1 MRITIPEGETRGQI
15 ARIAASEGLGGSYL
29 AAARRSALLD
39 PAHYGAPAGT
49 PNLEGFLF
57 PATYE
62 LYAGSPARRLVAE
75 QLQAFEENFGPAEI
89 RRARELHITPY
100 QLLIVASMVEREA
113 LLERDRP
120 RVAAVIYNRLR
131 LGMALGIDATI
142 RYALNDFSGP
152 LTEAQLQ
159 TNSPYNTRTHV
170 GLPPTPISNP
180 GVAAIEAAAHPAHV
194 PYLYYVNGA
203 DGCGDLVFS
212 TSSAEFERNAAA
224 YQEALNR
231 NGGTN
236 QRAGRSDQRAYQDA
250 PACKAAADG
259 EAHRREVTRLGVL
272 GWPVAHSRSPAMHNA
287 ALRELG
293 LAPQWSYQRL
303 PVTPELFAETTR
315 ALGGAG
321 FHGANV
327 TIPHKQAALALATEA
342 SEAARAIGAA
352 NTLTFALRRD
362 DCRGEHRRPGAD
374 RRDGARRALSPGPD
388 RDGAGAGG
396 TARAAVWAL
405 REAGA
410 REVSV
415 WNRTPERARELASG
429 FGARVVPL
437 PESTDI
443 LINCTSVGLVPPA
456 SASESDLNLLSLE
469 HDLVGRYSYVV
480 DFVYA
485 QGSTELLALARE
497 QGVPTLDGL
506 ELLVAQGALSLELW
520 TGRPAP
526 IDVMRRAAGEATAGR

>member
-1 MRITIPEGETRGQI
+1 M
-15 ARIAASEGLGGSYL
+15 
-29 AAARRSALLD
+29 
-39 PAHYGAPAGT
+39 
-49 PNLEGFLF
+49 
-57 PATYE
+57 
-62 LYAGSPARRLVAE
+62 AE
-75 QLQAFEENFGPAEI
+75 QLQAFEENFGRAEV
-89 RRARELHITPY
+89 RRARALHITPY

-142 RYALNDFSGP
+142 RYALNDFSAP

-159 TNSPYNTRTHV
+159 TDSPYNTRTHV

-212 TSSAEFERNAAA
+212 TSSAEFEHNAAA
-224 YQEALNR
+224 YQEALSR
-231 NGGTN
+231 NGGHE
-236 QRAGRSDQRAYQDA
+236 
-250 PACKAAADG
+250 PACRKRRAVSPADRP
-259 EAHRREVTRLGVL
+259 RRTGPTVRPRRARTGLTRLGVL

-303 PVTPELFAETTR
+303 PVPEPPELFEETAR

-327 TIPHKQAALALATEA
+327 TIPHKQRALALADEA

-352 NTLTFALRRD
+352 NTLTFAPDGTIAAENTDAPGLIAAMERAGHSPAGPHRDWCSGPAAARARRCGRCARRGRGR
-362 DCRGEHRRPGAD
+362 CRCGTARRSA
-374 RRDGARRALSPGPD
+374 RRSSRALS
-388 RDGAGAGG
+388 
-396 TARAAVWAL
+396 
-405 REAGA
+405 
-410 REVSV
+410 
-415 WNRTPERARELASG
+415 G
-429 FGARVVPL
+429 FGQCAL

-443 LINCTSVGLVPPA
+443 LINCTSVGLVRPA
-456 SASESDLNLLSLE
+456 SAAESGLNLLSLK

-485 QGSTELLALARE
+485 QGS
-497 QGVPTLDGL
+497 D
-506 ELLVAQGALSLELW
+506 
-520 TGRPAP
+520 
-526 IDVMRRAAGEATAGR
+526 RAARRSHASRECRRSTGWSCSSPRARSASNCGPAGRRRSRSCAARRGRRTAPGR